1 MDESILITI
10 KKMLGLVPEY
20 TVFDSQVIA
29 DINSALSILHQL
41 GVGDGYFIVT
51 GEDEKWDDLIPDPRF
66 AFVKTWL
73 YMKVKLMFD
82 PPTSSYAADEMK
94 NQIAELEWRI
104 NSEVEIGDIT
114 D

>member
-1 MDESILITI
+1 MDESILTSV
-10 KKMLGLVPEY
+10 KQMLGIVPEY
-20 TVFDSQVIA
+20 TAFDPQIIM

-51 GEDEKWDDLIPDPRF
+51 GTNEKWDDLIPDPRF

-73 YMKVKLMFD
+73 YMKVRLMFD
-82 PPTSSYAADEMK
+82 PPASSYAVESMEK
-94 NQIAELEWRI
+94 QIAELEWRI
-104 NSEVEIGDIT
+104 NSEIEVGDLT